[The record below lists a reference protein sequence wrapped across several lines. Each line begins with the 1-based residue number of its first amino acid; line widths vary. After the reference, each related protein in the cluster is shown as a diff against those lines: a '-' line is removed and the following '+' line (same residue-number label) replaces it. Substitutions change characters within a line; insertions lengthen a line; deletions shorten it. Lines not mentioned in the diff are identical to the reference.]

1 MYFISNL
8 VDEEVDD
15 EDFERLKKMIEAKQ
29 KKNQLQKPDSHP
41 SR

>member
-1 MYFISNL
+1 MYFIYNL

-29 KKNQLQKPDSHP
+29 KKNQL
-41 SR
+41 